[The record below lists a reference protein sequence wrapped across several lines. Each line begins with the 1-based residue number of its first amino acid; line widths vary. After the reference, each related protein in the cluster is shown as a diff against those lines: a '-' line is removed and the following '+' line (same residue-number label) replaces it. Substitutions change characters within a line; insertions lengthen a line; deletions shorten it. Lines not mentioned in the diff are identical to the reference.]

1 MKNDNYVTIQY
12 KGQSVQCW
20 GGALQDDDNIVMAYD
35 MGCEDLVDNWNYTT
49 DEAFKNWREAVKYLI
64 DLNRFG
70 EIDQLE
76 SC

>member
-1 MKNDNYVTIQY
+1 MEYITIEY

-20 GGALQDDDNIVMAYD
+20 GGALKEEDNIIMAYD
-35 MGCEDLVDNWNYTT
+35 MGCEGIVDNHNYKT

-64 DLNRFG
+64 DLDRFG

>member
-1 MKNDNYVTIQY
+1 MEYITINYE
-12 KGQSVQCW
+12 GQSVQCW
-20 GGALQDDDNIVMAYD
+20 GGALQEEDNIIMAYN
-35 MGCEDLVDNWNYTT
+35 MGYEGLVDNYNYDTK
-49 DEAFKNWREAVKYLI
+49 EPFKNWREAVKYLI

>member
-1 MKNDNYVTIQY
+1 MEYITVQY

-20 GGALQDDDNIVMAYD
+20 GGALQDDENIIMSYD
-35 MGCEDLVDNWNYTT
+35 MGCEDLVDNHNYNT
-49 DEAFKNWREAVKYLI
+49 DEPFKNWTEAVKYLI
-64 DLNRFG
+64 DLERFG

>member
-1 MKNDNYVTIQY
+1 MGYITIQY

-20 GGALQDDDNIVMAYD
+20 GGALQEDDSIMMAYG
-35 MGCEDLVDNWNYTT
+35 MGAEDLVDNYNYETS
-49 DEAFKNWREAVKYLI
+49 ESFKNWREAVKYLI

-70 EIDQLE
+70 KIDQLE